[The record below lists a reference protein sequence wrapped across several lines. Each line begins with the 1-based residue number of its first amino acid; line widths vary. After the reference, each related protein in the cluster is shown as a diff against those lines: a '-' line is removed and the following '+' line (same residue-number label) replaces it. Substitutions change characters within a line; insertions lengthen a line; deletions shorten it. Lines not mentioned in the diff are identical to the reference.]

1 MKAANQEA
9 SRVAAMGGVRHL
21 AENPAE
27 RVRGENEPRW
37 SAMVRLRVVQGP
49 DEGKVVEASSG
60 VVSLGSAPDNDLQ
73 VTDSFVSRHHGRLML
88 AGEEWRYEDRGSTN
102 GSAIERGG
110 ERSQVGGEGVALE
123 QGDRI
128 VVGGTAIEVE
138 IEEKRAAEVPLH
150 TVVATRTVADLDA
163 SRERQRASLDD
174 LAAGYELEKGISLA
188 FEPEEML
195 DAILEAMLGAF
206 PAATH
211 AIILLVDKAT
221 TEPKRQVA
229 RVRGEGRRHEGEL
242 PISRSVASRVLR
254 EGRSML
260 FSDVEAEFAGV
271 RSVVAAGLKSS
282 LCAPLWTGQETVGLV
297 QVESRGGRAAFCEGD
312 IERLS
317 LFANRAALA
326 IVGCEL
332 TEAERRNEM
341 MQDLSHMITHDLKG
355 PLTSVLAFLELL
367 GMEELQESQKQYVGF
382 ALNGAKWLSL
392 LIAGILDVAK
402 MEGSEPALR
411 QEPLELETEIR
422 EALALIDYQFSE
434 KKMRAVVEVAEGL
447 PPVPADRELFRRTV
461 LNLVGNAVSLS
472 PSETTVTVSA
482 ERAGEGDSVVVSVR
496 DEGPG
501 IPEEYRGRIFDKF
514 FQAESRQQAQRKM
527 SVGLGLAFCKLAVEA
542 HGGRIWA
549 ESVPGE
555 GATFRFTLPVNPA

>member
-1 MKAANQEA
+1 
-9 SRVAAMGGVRHL
+9 
-21 AENPAE
+21 
-27 RVRGENEPRW
+27 
-37 SAMVRLRVVQGP
+37 MVRLRVVDGP
-49 DEGKVVEASSG
+49 DEGKVVEAPSG
-60 VVSLGSAPDNDLQ
+60 VVSLGSAADNDLRLS
-73 VTDSFVSRHHGRLML
+73 DSFVSRHHGRLML
-88 AGEEWRYEDRGSTN
+88 AGHVWRYEDRGSTN
-102 GSAIERGG
+102 GSVIERGR

-128 VVGGTAIEVE
+128 VVGGTAIEVA
-138 IEEKRAAEVPLH
+138 IVDDEKAAEVPLH

-163 SRERQRASLDD
+163 SRDRQRSNLED

-221 TEPKRQVA
+221 MEPRRQVA

-242 PISRSVASRVLR
+242 PISRSVASRVLG

-260 FSDVEAEFAGV
+260 FSDVEAEFAGA

-297 QVESRGGRAAFCEGD
+297 QVESRDGKAAFSEAD
-312 IERLS
+312 IEKLS

-341 MQDLSHMITHDLKG
+341 MQDLSQMITHDLRG
-355 PLTSVLAFLELL
+355 PLTSGRAFLELL
-367 GMEELQESQKQYVGF
+367 GMGELQESQKQYVGF

-392 LIAGILDVAK
+392 LITGILDVAR
-402 MEGSEPALR
+402 MEGSELALKR
-411 QEPLELETEIR
+411 EPLELEAEIR

-434 KKMRAVVEVAEGL
+434 KNMRAVVEVAEGV

-472 PSETTVTVSA
+472 PSETTITVSA
-482 ERAGEGDSVVVSVR
+482 NLIDDGGSVVVSVK

-501 IPEEYRGRIFDKF
+501 IPEEYRARIFDKF
-514 FQAESRQQAQRKM
+514 FQAESRQQTQRKM
-527 SVGLGLAFCKLAVEA
+527 SVGLGLAFCKLAAEA

-549 ESVPGE
+549 ESAPGE
-555 GATFRFTLPVNPA
+555 GATFRFTLPLKAG